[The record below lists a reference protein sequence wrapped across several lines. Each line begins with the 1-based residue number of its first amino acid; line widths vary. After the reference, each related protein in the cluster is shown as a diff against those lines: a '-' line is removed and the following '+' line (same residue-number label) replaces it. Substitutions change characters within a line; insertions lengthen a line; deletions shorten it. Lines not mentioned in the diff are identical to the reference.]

1 MNDQNGVRPNNGIL
15 VLKRNKAGIYAA
27 MWMNPK
33 DARHRRSQSV
43 YPFEHFYEMSGI
55 GKFMETES
63 RLVVRGW
70 GRGVGRSDCSRGWD
84 FLRDNERFWD

>member
-1 MNDQNGVRPNNGIL
+1 MKDQNGVRPNNGIL

-33 DARHRRSQSV
+33 EARHRRSQSV

-55 GKFMETES
+55 GKFMETEKQIS
-63 RLVVRGW
+63 GQGLGE
-70 GRGVGRSDCSRGWD
+70 GGG
-84 FLRDNERFWD
+84 EE